1 MIISKNN
8 RRLALKSSLFNLNDW
23 TDNYPL
29 MTFQMFLYLGLL
41 LLDSNFHGRNRHF
54 LRTGLIFKNV
64 GNVPECTVSSN
75 YSVPLSKT
83 CLKRIMCWFFFQF
96 DPFIWSWFEFIL
108 DYLFRLT
115 WYEILVI
122 LKKRFNTRLMINL
135 TK

>member
-8 RRLALKSSLFNLNDW
+8 TRLALKSSLFNLNDW

-83 CLKRIMCWFFFQF
+83 CLKRIMCWFFFRSF
-96 DPFIWSWFEFIL
+96 YMNWVYTWLFVSVDLIWDSCDIE
-108 DYLFRLT
+108 
-115 WYEILVI
+115 
-122 LKKRFNTRLMINL
+122 KRFNAKLMINL